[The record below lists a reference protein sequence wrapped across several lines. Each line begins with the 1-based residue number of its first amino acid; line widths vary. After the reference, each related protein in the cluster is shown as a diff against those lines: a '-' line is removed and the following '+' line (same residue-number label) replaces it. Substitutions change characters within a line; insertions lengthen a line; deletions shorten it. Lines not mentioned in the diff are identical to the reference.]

1 MPHLTVMGFMI
12 AALLSR
18 YIRYWYTYRTAV
30 AVLIAL
36 GLTGVMYFLY
46 TQQLTCD
53 AGIGKMVQGGVV
65 DEIPI
70 KAFRCLDA
78 DGPLDGPCQ
87 QPLPNIV
94 LASPDLPQDRDG
106 VVRRIAM
113 AVQPFCFARHTC
125 STPVMDS
132 FGVATY
138 RIGQFGADFH
148 TAPDVVVADGG
159 SALGTARSTPLDGSG
174 AILINYSGPPGNFK
188 NFGHYVSFSKVLEG
202 SVPADFFQDK
212 IVLMRRVR

>member
-1 MPHLTVMGFMI
+1 
-12 AALLSR
+12 
-18 YIRYWYTYRTAV
+18 
-30 AVLIAL
+30 
-36 GLTGVMYFLY
+36 
-46 TQQLTCD
+46 
-53 AGIGKMVQGGVV
+53 MVQADVF
-65 DEIPI
+65 DRIPI

-148 TAPDVVVADGG
+148 TAPDVVVADGV
-159 SALGTARSTPLDGSG
+159 ATFGTAWSTSVAGSG
-174 AILINYSGPPGNFK
+174 AILSNYAGQPGDLQNFCK
-188 NFGHYVSFSKVLEG
+188 Y
-202 SVPADFFQDK
+202 
-212 IVLMRRVR
+212 